1 MNELKL
7 SEKQRKFGWKLAKI
21 LKHGYTN
28 FEQQDECT
36 NAILFLIKNGVRLK
50 KGEYYQEADTKDY
63 IIEPNGAN
71 VKKIVKILEKQFGIG
86 LP

>member
-1 MNELKL
+1 MKELKL

-28 FEQQDECT
+28 FEKEKDCT

-63 IIEPNGAN
+63 IIEPTGAN
-71 VKKIVKILEKQFGIG
+71 VKKIVKILEDQFGIEA
-86 LP
+86 P

>member
-1 MNELKL
+1 MKELKL

-21 LKHGYTN
+21 LKHGYTD

-50 KGEYYQEADTKDY
+50 KGEYYQDAEIKDY
-63 IIEPNGAN
+63 VIEPTRAN
-71 VKKIVKILEKQFGIG
+71 IKKIAKILENQFGIG